1 MDISH
6 NQDRFLLYLCVCHNR
21 TQQSNPN
28 NPNNPDEGA
37 NPVRPLG
44 VYWILLIMLDIRQMD
59 LSCVYYVK
67 SGLDLC

>member
-1 MDISH
+1 MLIRTD
-6 NQDRFLLYLCVCHNR
+6 LCCNCVFVITKTQERNR
-21 TQQSNPN
+21 AD
-28 NPNNPDEGA
+28 NPDGGA

-44 VYWILLIMLDIRQMD
+44 VYRILLIMLNIRQMD

>member
-1 MDISH
+1 MII
-6 NQDRFLLYLCVCHNR
+6 R
-21 TQQSNPN
+21 TDFCCIGVFVIIGLSKVITSPY
-28 NPNNPDEGA
+28 NPDSGA

-44 VYWILLIMLDIRQMD
+44 VYWILLIRLDIRQMD

>member
-1 MDISH
+1 MII
-6 NQDRFLLYLCVCHNR
+6 R
-21 TQQSNPN
+21 TDFCCIRVFVIIGLSKVITSPY
-28 NPNNPDEGA
+28 NPDCGA

>member
-1 MDISH
+1 MLIRTD
-6 NQDRFLLYLCVCHNR
+6 LCCNCVFVIVGLR
-21 TQQSNPN
+21 KGITSS
-28 NPNNPDEGA
+28 NNPDGGA

-44 VYWILLIMLDIRQMD
+44 VYRILLIMLDIRQMD

>member
-6 NQDRFLLYLCVCHNR
+6 NQDRFLLYLCVCHTR
-21 TQQSNPN
+21 KVIISPN
-28 NPNNPDEGA
+28 KPDEGA

-44 VYWILLIMLDIRQMD
+44 VYWILLIMLDVRQMD